1 VSSASKALQFD
12 GTAYVSIPG
21 DRFRNLQ
28 SGALSVWIRPTAG
41 GGVILTS
48 LHDTSNDRQFFPAVA
63 DRGDGPFSV
72 SMVGVTKS
80 DRFDFSL
87 ETDDRFPLNAW
98 HHLVYTSA
106 KGSGR
111 FQLYIDGKPQ
121 HMHVSSFGRVTDF
134 FFADLMRGGDDLQI
148 GAKSDSHSAHS
159 SFFHGVMRDLMIFD
173 QVLSQEE
180 VTALAAAGP
189 GGDLSRYARMGSL
202 VAGYHLDEMR
212 GTTVAD
218 FSGHG
223 NDGTLHGGVT
233 RVSGQGIAP
242 APHARALQ
250 FDGKH
255 YGTLPQSTKFTAGDF
270 TVSLWFDPTTD
281 NKSHW
286 LFMRGFGWHDQ
297 RGDIGLMI
305 NPHSGDLDFVAN
317 TGGNSQWLFGWDAP
331 ESRLRSAFKLNAWN
345 HVVVTR
351 RGHTYTMWMN
361 GARAGSERS
370 SADIS
375 DSDDTNPFIV
385 CGFMYDGGVQQMFQG
400 ALDELRIF
408 HRCLSDGEIAA
419 LYSDGG
425 GKSAPAAR
433 NLEGPTPV
441 PARDIPERTRDD
453 EDR

>member
-1 VSSASKALQFD
+1 
-12 GTAYVSIPG
+12 
-21 DRFRNLQ
+21 
-28 SGALSVWIRPTAG
+28 
-41 GGVILTS
+41 
-48 LHDTSNDRQFFPAVA
+48 
-63 DRGDGPFSV
+63 
-72 SMVGVTKS
+72 
-80 DRFDFSL
+80 
-87 ETDDRFPLNAW
+87 
-98 HHLVYTSA
+98 
-106 KGSGR
+106 
-111 FQLYIDGKPQ
+111 
-121 HMHVSSFGRVTDF
+121 
-134 FFADLMRGGDDLQI
+134 
-148 GAKSDSHSAHS
+148 
-159 SFFHGVMRDLMIFD
+159 MRDLMIFD

-286 LFMRGFGWHDQ
+286 LFMRGFGWQDQ

-305 NPHSGDLDFVAN
+305 NPHSGDWILWRTPAAIRNGFSAG
-317 TGGNSQWLFGWDAP
+317 TSAGIAP
-331 ESRLRSAFKLNAWN
+331 RSAFKLNAWN

-385 CGFMYDGGVQQMFQG
+385 GGFMYDGGVQQMFQG
-400 ALDELRIF
+400 RPQRISHF
-408 HRCLSDGEIAA
+408 PPLFVRRGNSRLIQRWRREVGSCGREEPRRANSCAGSGHPRAHAG
-419 LYSDGG
+419 
-425 GKSAPAAR
+425 
-433 NLEGPTPV
+433 
-441 PARDIPERTRDD
+441 
-453 EDR
+453 